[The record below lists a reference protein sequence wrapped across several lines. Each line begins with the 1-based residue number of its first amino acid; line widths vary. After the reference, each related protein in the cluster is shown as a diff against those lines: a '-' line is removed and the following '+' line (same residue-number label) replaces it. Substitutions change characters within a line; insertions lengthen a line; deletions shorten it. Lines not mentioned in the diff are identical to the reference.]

1 MGVAFAYFLWAF
13 GPPAAYL
20 FYLGRDSHALLALT
34 SFNGFGLGWLRDFK
48 EMRRYV
54 ELSENG
60 GRAPRHVQAASTWPG
75 LSFGRMIAAVVL
87 GSWWAYAA
95 CSLLPPLEDVPPEV
109 AEKARAPHAFLS
121 LVLEAAGA
129 SIGVWLVGT
138 LPPVTS
144 SFGATVSG
152 AVAGALASRAVAHPE
167 LESLKPYLAPIGALC
182 ALGWRRA
189 WVPPTARRKGVCRR
203 GVGLLAALALCWS
216 AALLG
221 VYQHGAIVYN
231 DGAGLQRVRVKE
243 AVYHV
248 VKSEMFQKLLKGEL
262 FDESFRANF
271 EGGDW
276 HSRWDKM
283 AKGMDVTGE
292 AHAAKVLGVAR
303 DADLPTIKA
312 AYRELAL
319 QLHPDKVGATTDD
332 EKADAEA
339 KFREVQEAYE
349 LLKSRR
355 KK

>member
-1 MGVAFAYFLWAF
+1 MGLLIAYYLWWA

-20 FYLGRDSHALLALT
+20 FYLGRDTHALLALT
-34 SFNGFGLGWLRDFK
+34 SFNGFGLGWIRDFF
-48 EMRRYV
+48 EMRRYAD
-54 ELSENG
+54 LSDNG
-60 GRAPRHVQAASTWPG
+60 GCAAARAGGEHVAGPQ
-75 LSFGRMIAAVVL
+75 LRRMIAAVVL

-129 SIGVWLVGT
+129 TIGVWLVGT

-231 DGAGLQRVRVKE
+231 DGAGMQRVRVKE

-248 VKSEMFQKLLKGEL
+248 VKSEMFQKLLKGGL

-332 EKADAEA
+332 EKAAAEA

-349 LLKSRR
+349 LLKARR

>member
-1 MGVAFAYFLWAF
+1 
-13 GPPAAYL
+13 
-20 FYLGRDSHALLALT
+20 
-34 SFNGFGLGWLRDFK
+34 
-48 EMRRYV
+48 
-54 ELSENG
+54 
-60 GRAPRHVQAASTWPG
+60 
-75 LSFGRMIAAVVL
+75 MIAAVVL

-152 AVAGALASRAVAHPE
+152 AVAGALASRVVAHPE

-231 DGAGLQRVRVKE
+231 DGAGMQRVRVKE

-248 VKSEMFQKLLKGEL
+248 AKSEMFQKLLKGEL

-332 EKADAEA
+332 EKVAAEA